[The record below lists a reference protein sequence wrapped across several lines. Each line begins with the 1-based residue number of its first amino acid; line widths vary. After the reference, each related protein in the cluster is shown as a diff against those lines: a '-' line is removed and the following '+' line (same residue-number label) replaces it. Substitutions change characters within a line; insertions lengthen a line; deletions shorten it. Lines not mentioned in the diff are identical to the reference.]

1 MAGINYLLSTF
12 WDLHFCSDVV
22 LFVLDCLSSVDEVGD
37 AIVAGLFQALS
48 DAGNYFDAEAAA
60 KRIDALGTLTHEQFE
75 RLEAVYHSNDQVHGS
90 VLASRALSPI
100 FHRNSKTSPPPRL
113 TN

>member
-1 MAGINYLLSTF
+1 MPHYFIRLGHNPAQIANQNSVWLT
-12 WDLHFCSDVV
+12 
-22 LFVLDCLSSVDEVGD
+22 SVDEVGD

-48 DAGNYFDAEAAA
+48 EAGNYFDTEAAA
-60 KRIDALGTLTHEQFE
+60 NRIDALGTLTDEQFE
-75 RLEAVYHSNDQVHGS
+75 RLQVVYHPNDQVYCG

-100 FHRNSKTSPPPRL
+100 FFHRNSKTWPPPRL